1 MSPNWRCQILLLFP
15 PLHQLIF
22 AEEEE
27 EGRLHLATLSNFV
40 LGCVNLCVAKF
51 RFSGYQLLIAT
62 IVGKNCTV
70 ASSCQKCVL
79 LLKESI
85 ADRISCHTN
94 YSDGN
99 EVIQIWSQA
108 GFPPK

>member
-1 MSPNWRCQILLLFP
+1 MAKAIIVPLKTFTSYITNSVSPNWRCQILLLFP

-51 RFSGYQLLIAT
+51 RFSGYQYVFHGSIIYIHIRDLFEL
-62 IVGKNCTV
+62 VF
-70 ASSCQKCVL
+70 SSM
-79 LLKESI
+79 
-85 ADRISCHTN
+85 N
-94 YSDGN
+94 
-99 EVIQIWSQA
+99 
-108 GFPPK
+108 

>member
-1 MSPNWRCQILLLFP
+1 MVPLKTFTSYITNSVSPNWRCQILLLFP

-51 RFSGYQLLIAT
+51 RFSGYQFSFNVLHRRGNISPFYMKKWRAKGFTLLFCIDY
-62 IVGKNCTV
+62 
-70 ASSCQKCVL
+70 
-79 LLKESI
+79 SI
-85 ADRISCHTN
+85 IMDI
-94 YSDGN
+94 
-99 EVIQIWSQA
+99 
-108 GFPPK
+108 